1 MANRA
6 WRDDMTRQL
15 VRSVQHPGYMIF
27 WSDDNKDPHSAILI
41 LKYLG
46 RIMTPYPKQRQLD
59 MNCSLNW
66 CLLIFGGYG
75 SGDRNPHRTK
85 GGDGVVDGFFCI
97 FYIWLFP
104 KIGVPQNGWFIM
116 KNPIKMDDLG
126 VPLFLETP
134 IYIYIYINV
143 NSVLSW
149 SGCNQRD
156 CIANVAS
163 LANTCHPISWVFQWR
178 VLQIPWNH
186 RANMPTKKGLM

>member
-1 MANRA
+1 
-6 WRDDMTRQL
+6 
-15 VRSVQHPGYMIF
+15 
-27 WSDDNKDPHSAILI
+27 
-41 LKYLG
+41 
-46 RIMTPYPKQRQLD
+46 MTPYPKQRQLD

-134 IYIYIYINV
+134 IYIYIYKCEFCSELI
-143 NSVLSW
+143 W
-149 SGCNQRD
+149 
-156 CIANVAS
+156 
-163 LANTCHPISWVFQWR
+163 
-178 VLQIPWNH
+178 LQS
-186 RANMPTKKGLM
+186 KGLYSQCSFIGEHMPSYLLGFSMESPADSVKS